1 MDRQDIDA
9 LLVGALYGELT
20 PADEARLAAHLEAH
34 PGDRGALDDLK
45 SARAKVRESRIFED
59 AGSSGGV
66 IEPPQHI
73 SALLLQE
80 AHRRAPKRA
89 VATDGEQRDSWF
101 FRVTRMFLAHPAM
114 AAAAMLVLVIGVA
127 STVYTKKGANYAD
140 RTAPQ
145 SESAYA
151 PRGADQTVAA
161 PTPAEAVAQGSA
173 AYAAQLADPN
183 DLAEGTAAERWDNE
197 KKEENAP
204 AAVAN
209 AKPKAEPS
217 RRRAEGIE
225 VSTEQQQPK
234 EYVGA
239 KDSGKLAAA
248 PAKAVTKGAAAK
260 NDAYRDSNAD
270 ADGAADDRAGMIAPD
285 TSTTTASGYGRGMIG
300 GAASGGGGAPSTGAA
315 QPSPPPPPPPSAPS
329 GNFAAA
335 PKQDVASDKKTAT
348 VTKTPPSTT
357 APTSP
362 TSPAPTATPQDSTL
376 ISWAKSTHAQVIAKV
391 KSGDCQAA
399 AKLALTVSNRA
410 PEYYSQYMATD
421 RQLKSCK
428 QYIDNERD
436 KDAEKANKTRAQKRV
451 NADEAAPAPSTK

>member
-34 PGDRGALDDLK
+34 PADRGALDDLK

-89 VATDGEQRDSWF
+89 VATEGEQRDSWF

-127 STVYTKKGANYAD
+127 GTLYSKKGASFGE
-140 RTAPQ
+140 RTAPSMQ
-145 SESAYA
+145 SENTAGPS
-151 PRGADQTVAA
+151 GADQ
-161 PTPAEAVAQGSA
+161 PVAQGSA
-173 AYAAQLADPN
+173 AYAAQLADPS

-197 KKEENAP
+197 AEKKEDAP
-204 AAVAN
+204 AIVAN

-234 EYVGA
+234 EYLGA

-248 PAKAVTKGAAAK
+248 PAKAVAKGSVAK
-260 NDAYRDSNAD
+260 NDAYRDS
-270 ADGAADDRAGMIAPD
+270 DGVADDRARHHDDDRVRLRPRHGRRR
-285 TSTTTASGYGRGMIG
+285 SVRWWWCSQHGRRTTVAS
-300 GAASGGGGAPSTGAA
+300 AASTGGQLRCCAEAGRRERQEDLDGREGARPDDNDADRARSDGNAA
-315 QPSPPPPPPPSAPS
+315 RFDTHQLGEVDAL
-329 GNFAAA
+329 
-335 PKQDVASDKKTAT
+335 ASDREGQ
-348 VTKTPPSTT
+348 S
-357 APTSP
+357 
-362 TSPAPTATPQDSTL
+362 
-376 ISWAKSTHAQVIAKV
+376 
-391 KSGDCQAA
+391 
-399 AKLALTVSNRA
+399 R
-410 PEYYSQYMATD
+410 
-421 RQLKSCK
+421 
-428 QYIDNERD
+428 
-436 KDAEKANKTRAQKRV
+436 
-451 NADEAAPAPSTK
+451 

>member
-34 PGDRGALDDLK
+34 PADRGALDDLK
-45 SARAKVRESRIFED
+45 SARAKVRESLIFED
-59 AGSSGGV
+59 AGSV
-66 IEPPQHI
+66 EPPQHI

-89 VATDGEQRDSWF
+89 VAIEGEQRDSWF

-127 STVYTKKGANYAD
+127 GTLYSKKGASFGD
-140 RTAPQ
+140 RTAPAQ
-145 SESAYA
+145 SESAAA
-151 PRGADQTVAA
+151 PGGADQT
-161 PTPAEAVAQGSA
+161 AVAQGSA

-183 DLAEGTAAERWDNE
+183 DLAEGTAAEGWDNE
-197 KKEENAP
+197 AEKKEDAP

-248 PAKAVTKGAAAK
+248 PAKAVAKGSVAK
-260 NDAYRDSNAD
+260 NDAYRDS
-270 ADGAADDRAGMIAPD
+270 DGVVDDRAGMIAPD
-285 TSTTTASGYGRGMIG
+285 TATASGYGRGVVG

-315 QPSPPPPPPPSAPS
+315 QPSPPPPPSAPS

-348 VTKTPPSTT
+348 VAKTPAPTTT
-357 APTSP
+357 APTAP
-362 TSPAPTATPQDSTL
+362 GPTATPQDSTL
-376 ISWAKSTHAQVIAKV
+376 MSWAKSTHSQVIAKV
-391 KSGDCQAA
+391 KAGDCQAA

-410 PEYYSQYMATD
+410 PDYYSQYMATD